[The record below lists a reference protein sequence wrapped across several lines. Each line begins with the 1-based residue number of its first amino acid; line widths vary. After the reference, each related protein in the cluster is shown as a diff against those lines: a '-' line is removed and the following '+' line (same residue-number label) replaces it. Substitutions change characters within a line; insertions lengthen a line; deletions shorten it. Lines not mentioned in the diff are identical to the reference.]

1 MRGTP
6 RTWARRS
13 SAESRGASTPLR
25 VKNAPVH
32 SRVLRTVHG
41 PSGCAIV
48 WAILKDGR
56 EGREG
61 RGWKIEDGGWQER
74 GTLVLRR
81 RRRSRGGNWDI
92 LGRGHFGTLRWVR

>member
-6 RTWARRS
+6 RTWASRS

-61 RGWKIEDGGWQER
+61 RGWKIEDVGWEEMRENFHFSVWGEVDAVRYLDLR
-74 GTLVLRR
+74 GV
-81 RRRSRGGNWDI
+81 G
-92 LGRGHFGTLRWVR
+92 VR